1 MKAHN
6 DPGARL
12 DPKDPSERLE
22 QTFPQISTEMA
33 DRVARYGVEERLA
46 EGDLLVQRGQRGV
59 DFFLILEGSVE
70 IFDHDETGNAQRVFL
85 LTERQS
91 LGELNLFNRRESVLN
106 ARAVTESRV
115 LRVKRNRFQQLVSVE
130 PDIGEIILRSAI
142 LRRASI
148 VRHAFGGLLVI
159 GAGHASDTIRIQR
172 FLTRNNYPYR
182 LLDTDIDVDACHFL
196 EQFEIKFDH
205 LPVVVAA
212 GQRVIRNP
220 SDASLAA
227 EIGLI
232 ETFDSSHVFD
242 VAIVGAG
249 PSGLAAAVVAASEGL
264 DTIVIEASAPGG
276 QAAASSKIENYLG
289 FPTGIS
295 GAALA
300 ERAQVQAQKFG
311 VTLAVPCAVAA
322 AKCDEQPFVLR
333 LEDGVEAR
341 ARAIVIATGARYR
354 KLDLPNYTR
363 FEGQGIH
370 YATSALEAGLCQGV
384 EVVVV
389 GGGNSA
395 GQAAVFLA
403 RSACHVHLLIRG
415 DSLSSTMSE
424 YLIQR
429 IQSSPVIT
437 LHRRTEITQLDGDD
451 SLREVTWVDH
461 QTGATE
467 THAIGSVFVMIG
479 AAPNT
484 EWLAGCVDLDRK
496 GFVRTGFDGNGR
508 PLDSFFA
515 TTMPGVYAVG
525 DVRSGSTKRVAAAV
539 GEGSVVVEAIR
550 RYLDPMP
557 P

>member
-1 MKAHN
+1 M
-6 DPGARL
+6 
-12 DPKDPSERLE
+12 
-22 QTFPQISTEMA
+22 
-33 DRVARYGVEERLA
+33 
-46 EGDLLVQRGQRGV
+46 
-59 DFFLILEGSVE
+59 
-70 IFDHDETGNAQRVFL
+70 
-85 LTERQS
+85 
-91 LGELNLFNRRESVLN
+91 N
-106 ARAVTESRV
+106 ARAVSEIRV
-115 LRVKRNRFQQLVSVE
+115 LRVKRHRFQQLVSVE

-148 VRHAFGGLLVI
+148 VRHAFGGLVVV
-159 GAGHASDTIRIQR
+159 GPGHGSDTIRIQR

-182 LLDTDIDVDACHFL
+182 LLDTDIDADAGRFL
-196 EQFEIKFDH
+196 EQFEINIDH

-212 GQRVIRNP
+212 GRRVIRNP

-227 EIGLI
+227 DIGLI
-232 ETFDSSHVFD
+232 EIFDPSHVFD

-264 DTIVIEASAPGG
+264 DTIVIEALTPGG

-311 VTLAVPCAVAA
+311 VTLAVSSAVTAME
-322 AKCDEQPFVLR
+322 CDVQPFVLR

-384 EVVVV
+384 EVIVV

-395 GQAAVFLA
+395 GCGASIWMRDSHPDCRAAAGQAAVFLG

-429 IQSSPVIT
+429 IRSSPAIT
-437 LHRRTEITQLDGDD
+437 LHRRTEITKLDGDD

-461 QTGATE
+461 RTGATE
-467 THAIGSVFVMIG
+467 THAIGNVFVMIG

-484 EWLAGCVDLDRK
+484 EWLAGCVGLDRR
-496 GFVRTGFDGNGR
+496 GFVKAGFDGNGR
-508 PLDSFFA
+508 PLDSPFA
-515 TTMPGVYAVG
+515 TTILGVYAVG
-525 DVRSGSTKRVAAAV
+525 DVPSGSTKRVAAAV
-539 GEGSVVVEAIR
+539 GEGSVVVQAIR
-550 RYLDPMP
+550 HYLDPMP